1 MEYQANEF
9 AAALLMP
16 KKAYKEIMD
25 QYTIGNEVETDKI
38 ASYFG
43 VSISAASNRGK
54 FLGYLQW

>member
-1 MEYQANEF
+1 MPEKEYR
-9 AAALLMP
+9 
-16 KKAYKEIMD
+16 KVMD
-25 QYTIGNEVETDKI
+25 QNTDGIKVATDKI